1 MPRRGLTTEAVV
13 DAAIEIADADGLDRL
28 TLARLAARLKIQP
41 PSLFSHIDGLP
52 GLLRLM
58 QLRGLAEMSDRA
70 LRAGVGRSGARA
82 VMAISQALR
91 AFSHEHPG
99 LYAASLPSTPPDDR
113 ELSEAAGRFVG
124 VFFDAMRRYGLRGAR
139 AVHAVRGLFS
149 AVHGFIML
157 ERAGTFGVP
166 ISTDASFRWLIRQC
180 TSSLAHG
187 RRRKSGRG
195 HAAPARP

>member
-13 DAAIEIADADGLDRL
+13 DAAIELADADGLEGL
-28 TLARLAARLKIQP
+28 TLARLAARLKVQP
-41 PSLFSHIDGLP
+41 PSLFNHIHGLP

-70 LRAGVGRSGARA
+70 LRAGVGRSGDRA

-99 LYAASLPSTPPDDR
+99 LYAASLPSTPPDDP
-113 ELSEAAGRFVG
+113 ELSEAAERFARVL
-124 VFFDAMRRYGLRGAR
+124 FDAMRRYGLRGAR

-157 ERAGTFGVP
+157 ERAGTFGLPV
-166 ISTDASFRWLIRQC
+166 STDASFRWLIRRY
-180 TSSLAHG
+180 TLSLAHG
-187 RRRKSGRG
+187 RRRKSGQR
-195 HAAPARP
+195 HAAAAQR

>member
-1 MPRRGLTTEAVV
+1 MARRGLTTEAVV

-28 TLARLAARLKIQP
+28 TLARLGGRRKTQP

-91 AFSHEHPG
+91 AVSHE
-99 LYAASLPSTPPDDR
+99 PP
-113 ELSEAAGRFVG
+113 
-124 VFFDAMRRYGLRGAR
+124 
-139 AVHAVRGLFS
+139 
-149 AVHGFIML
+149 
-157 ERAGTFGVP
+157 
-166 ISTDASFRWLIRQC
+166 
-180 TSSLAHG
+180 
-187 RRRKSGRG
+187 
-195 HAAPARP
+195 RPYPPRL